1 MRKIAIILAALAML
15 TACKSTKTLLPN
27 VSGKAGEVIVVIEK
41 EDWEGKLG
49 NKVRELLADDCP
61 YLAQKEPL

>member
-27 VSGKAGEVIVVIEK
+27 VSGILLFLSITTEK
-41 EDWEGKLG
+41 FQ
-49 NKVRELLADDCP
+49 R
-61 YLAQKEPL
+61 